1 MTTMFLN
8 RFVRF
13 AQLSA
18 QNSEDFFR
26 WFVGDAG
33 CIGVQHVSETSFS
46 YNQSF
51 THLGKMLTL
60 GGSKDMHLLF
70 F

>member
-13 AQLSA
+13 AQMSA
-18 QNSEDFFR
+18 QNSDDFFR

-33 CIGVQHVSETSFS
+33 CIGVQHVSETSFA